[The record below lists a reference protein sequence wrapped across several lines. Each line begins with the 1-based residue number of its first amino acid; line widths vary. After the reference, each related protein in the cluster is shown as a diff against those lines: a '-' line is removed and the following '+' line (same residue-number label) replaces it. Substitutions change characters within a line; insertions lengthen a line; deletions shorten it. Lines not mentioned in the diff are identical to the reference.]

1 MLTIQPKI
9 SNNYQTAF
17 KSKETFECQPKDF
30 ADLEEDSYV
39 SIKKDLEQQRDEFEE
54 IADSKEFKLPKT
66 AQKIIKGGAIV
77 TTGLLG
83 GMATGWGAKKS
94 IQGFQKLAKTSPMQ
108 KCKKYII
115 KSKDFIVDLFKTIKT
130 KFINSDIYQM
140 PAKAIKKQYQK
151 FANSKFGKP
160 IADFFG
166 SINKGIKKACKGI
179 KDGINYVIAK
189 IKGVKSE
196 TYKNATI
203 NTIGV
208 SGGIA
213 SGVTAL
219 QEKDEA
225 KA

>member
-17 KSKETFECQPKDF
+17 KSKETFEYQPKDF

-39 SIKKDLEQQRDEFEE
+39 SIKRDLEQQRDEFEE

-66 AQKIIKGGAIV
+66 AQKFIKGGAIV

-94 IQGFQKLAKTSPMQ
+94 IQGFQKLAKTSPVQ

-115 KSKDFIVDLFKTIKT
+115 KSKDFVVDLFKTIKT

-140 PAKAIKKQYQK
+140 PAKAIKKQYRK

-160 IADFFG
+160 IVNFFG
-166 SINKGIKKACKGI
+166 KIGKGVKKVYTAIKK
-179 KDGINYVIAK
+179 GINYVIGK
-189 IKGVKSE
+189 IKGVKPE
-196 TYKNATI
+196 TYKKGLI
-203 NTIGV
+203 NTVGV

-213 SGVTAL
+213 SGVTTL

-225 KA
+225 KV